1 MVEAAVV
8 GEFLG
13 LTGFASYAAAFA
25 VNYAISVQVNRAF
38 GEKPPSQTDQG
49 TRQQIPP
56 STSNSLPIV
65 YGDAYLGG
73 TFVDAVL
80 STDQKCMY
88 YVVAISSISPN
99 MDFTFDTT
107 NMYFGDRKIT
117 FDVTD
122 TAKVASLTD
131 AAGNVDTTVNGK
143 LYIGLY
149 TSSPYGVITPLNWY
163 APSVVMGST
172 FAGYS
177 IPTSQVWPAA
187 GRQMYST
194 AFAIVRLEYSREANT
209 TSMQPITFH
218 VSQKSTGL
226 DRARPGDVWFDYVT
240 SLTYGGAVDAAY
252 VDTST
257 RDALNTYA
265 DELITFTDY
274 DGNPATQRRY
284 TINGV
289 INAGQS
295 VLSNIDTILTA
306 CDSWMAYSP
315 PTGKWSL
322 IINKAESTSYSFDDD
337 NIIGEVRVS
346 ATDITSS
353 VNAIEAKFP
362 NSQNKDQPA
371 FVNIETPSILLY
383 PNEPVNKASVN
394 FDMVNNSV
402 QAHYLANRILEQA
415 REDLIVSFSTTYY
428 GIQVDAGNVIS
439 VTNSGY
445 GWTNKLFR
453 VVRVNEVSLQD
464 GTLGARLDVSEYNA
478 QVYDNQDITQ
488 FTPVPN
494 GGLPSPSYFSSLT
507 FPTVTG
513 YPTAT
518 VPNFSVAVGIPATG
532 RVTTINLYYTTAT
545 SPTPSDWKLLTSAY
559 VSNSVPY
566 TPSSTYTFTNQ
577 ILSSGTYL
585 IAYTVGNENSQSSL
599 SGASSSFVWSPIAP
613 TGPTGPTGTTG
624 PTGPTGGAGT
634 QGTRSASGY
643 LYYSASSP
651 YAPSAPTVSGFN
663 FTTGDFSS
671 ITSGWNTTF
680 TAPPATSTSKF
691 WAVRYAV
698 SEATFGG
705 TQTITLSSVFNWT
718 NFDGLVTFTNLA
730 TSSGTTFIDGGNI
743 ITDTLTVDKISSG
756 QTTTINGGYFG
767 LGVGTLYGY
776 TGVGRFDMQSGVRT
790 ALTCTYSNSTGSG
803 LASLFMT
810 RSPNSWGTSSY
821 YATTDNYDA
830 FATTAVTGGNVAG
843 LFKYNQSI
851 TTANNLSL
859 PPRTIFVAG
868 GVDWGGI
875 SEYIG
880 PSGTYIQYQLVIA
893 YLNSGSLSTYFSSPS
908 TPSKR
913 IYTAT
918 SSYAAYAD
926 SISGNNKIY
935 SADGYLPFTGTHD
948 GLYEGDIEI
957 GDIFVDY
964 LLIKKLDVSNVIMQ
978 YKKSSSANQKG
989 VIGVCSKIY
998 DQPPQ
1003 DWDEFFVETGPVDP
1017 NTGQST
1023 TIEVPNPQYIPIPA
1037 GQRVI
1042 NVNALGEGL
1051 INVCGE
1057 GGDIEI
1063 GDLIVTSS
1071 IAGKGM
1077 KQSDDFV
1084 RSITVAKS
1092 REAVTFSSSTEVKQ
1106 IACIYLG
1113 G

>member
-8 GEFLG
+8 AGFLG
-13 LTGFASYAAAFA
+13 LAEVGFVAYAAAFA
-25 VNYAISVQVNRAF
+25 INYAISVQVNRAF
-38 GEKPPSQTDQG
+38 GEKPPSAGQDAG

-56 STSNSLPIV
+56 STSNALPVV

-80 STDQKCMY
+80 TTDQKNMY
-88 YVVAISSISPN
+88 YVLAISNTSSN
-99 MDFTFDTT
+99 FDFSFNTSD
-107 NMYFGDRKIT
+107 MYYGDRKIT
-117 FDVTD
+117 FDATNRS
-122 TAKVASLTD
+122 KVISLTD
-131 AAGNVDTTVNGK
+131 DAGNVDTTINGY

-149 TSSPYGVITPLNWY
+149 TSSESGVISIDNWD
-163 APSVVMGST
+163 APSVVMGPG
-172 FAGYS
+172 FD
-177 IPTSQVWPAA
+177 IPTAQQWPST
-187 GRQMYST
+187 GRQMNGT
-194 AFAIVRLEYSREANT
+194 AFAIVKLIYSREAQT
-209 TSMQPITFH
+209 TSLQPITFH
-218 VSQKSTGL
+218 VSQKSAGL
-226 DRARPGDVWFDYVT
+226 NRARPGDVWYDYMT
-240 SLTYGGAVDAAY
+240 NQYYGGAIDAAY
-252 VDTST
+252 VDTAT
-257 RDALNTYA
+257 RNALNTYS

-274 DGNPATQRRY
+274 NGNPATRRRY

-295 VLSNIDTILTA
+295 VLSNIDTILSA

-315 PTGKWSL
+315 PSGKWSL
-322 IINKAESTSYSFDDD
+322 IINKAESTAYTFDDD
-337 NIIGEVRVS
+337 NIIGELRVS

-362 NSQNKDQPA
+362 NSQNKDQSA
-371 FVNIETPSILLY
+371 YVNIETPSGLLY
-383 PNEPVNKASVN
+383 PNEPINKATIN
-394 FDMVNNSV
+394 LDMVNDSV

-415 REDLIVSFSTTYY
+415 REDLIVSFNTTYY
-428 GIQVDAGNVIS
+428 GIQVDAGDVVS

-453 VVRVNEVSLQD
+453 VMRVNEISLAD
-464 GTLGARLDVSEYNA
+464 GSLGARLDMSEYNA

-494 GGLPSPSYFSSLT
+494 SGTPSPSFFSSLT
-507 FPTVTG
+507 FPIVTG

-518 VPNFSVAVGIPATG
+518 VANFSVAVGIPATG
-532 RVTTINLYYTTAT
+532 RVTTINLYFTTAT

-599 SGASSSFVWSPIAP
+599 SGASSSFVWSPVGGV
-613 TGPTGPTGTTG
+613 GPTGPTGS
-624 PTGPTGGAGT
+624 TGPTGGAGT

-643 LYYSASSP
+643 LYYDASSSS
-651 YAPSAPTVSGFN
+651 APSAPTVSGFN
-663 FTTGDFSS
+663 FTTGTFSS
-671 ITSGWNTTF
+671 ITYGWNTTF

-730 TSSGTTFIDGGNI
+730 TDSGTTFIDGGNI

-756 QTTTINGGYFG
+756 QTTSINGGYFG

-851 TTANNLSL
+851 TTSNNLSL

-868 GVDWGGI
+868 SVDWGGI

-880 PSGTYIQYQLVIA
+880 PSGTYIQYQHVIA

-908 TPSKR
+908 APSKR

-978 YKKSSSANQKG
+978 YKKSSSANEKG

-1003 DWDEFFVETGPVDP
+1003 DWDEFFVEPGPVDP

-1092 REAVTFSSSTEVKQ
+1092 REAVTFASSTEVKQ